1 MIAAG
6 TKEGARALILFAH
19 GARDPGWAQP
29 FERLAVRVRTAA
41 PGHEVRLAFLEIM
54 SPDLA
59 HVASELVAGGAKSIS
74 VVPIFLGQGGHIR
87 RDLPLLIEE
96 LRARH
101 PDVKIE
107 CASPA
112 GEEESV
118 LEAMARYCVAQLNSP
133 TTSN

>member
-6 TKEGARALILFAH
+6 TNEDSKALILFAH
-19 GARDPGWAQP
+19 GARDPGWAEP
-29 FERLAVRVRTAA
+29 FERLAARVRGAA
-41 PGHEVRLAFLEIM
+41 PGHEVRLAFLELM

-59 HVASELVAGGAKSIS
+59 HAVSELIAGGARAIS

-87 RDLPLLIEE
+87 RDLPRLIGE
-96 LRARH
+96 LRARY

-107 CASPA
+107 SASPA

-118 LEAMARYCVAQLNSP
+118 LEAMARYCVAQLEP
-133 TTSN
+133 

>member
-29 FERLAVRVRTAA
+29 FERLAARVRAKA
-41 PGHEVRLAFLEIM
+41 PGREVRLAFLELM
-54 SPDLA
+54 SPDLVQA
-59 HVASELVAGGAKSIS
+59 ASELVAGGAKSIS

-87 RDLPLLIEE
+87 RDLPSLIEE
-96 LRARH
+96 LRSQH
-101 PDVKIE
+101 PDVKIK

-118 LEAMARYCVAQLNSP
+118 LEAMARYCVAQLDS
-133 TTSN
+133 

>member
-6 TKEGARALILFAH
+6 TKEGSKALILFAH

-29 FERLAVRVRTAA
+29 FERLAARVRVAA
-41 PGHEVRLAFLEIM
+41 PGREVRLAFLELM

-59 HVASELVAGGAKSIS
+59 HAASDLVAGGAKSIS

-87 RDLPLLIEE
+87 RDLPSLIEE
-96 LRARH
+96 LRTRH
-101 PDVKIE
+101 PDVKIK

-118 LEAMARYCVAQLNSP
+118 LEAMARYCVAQLDA
-133 TTSN
+133 